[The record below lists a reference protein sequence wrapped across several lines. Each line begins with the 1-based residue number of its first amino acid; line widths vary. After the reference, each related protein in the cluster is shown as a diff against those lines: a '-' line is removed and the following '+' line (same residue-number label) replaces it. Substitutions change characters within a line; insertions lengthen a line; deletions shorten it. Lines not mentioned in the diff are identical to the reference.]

1 MLLAAP
7 TTAHGS
13 TCAAS
18 CWSALRRLASA
29 MKSASGLAISCGWPS
44 IAKCPAPAPPVRPAS
59 VRGSTVYATE
69 SRRSAGISERAAS
82 APRELDVLRRMA
94 TGATNGEIAAE
105 LFLAETTVKTH
116 IGAIFMKLGV
126 RDRAAA
132 IIYAFDAGIVTPRG
146 T

>member
-1 MLLAAP
+1 
-7 TTAHGS
+7 
-13 TCAAS
+13 
-18 CWSALRRLASA
+18 
-29 MKSASGLAISCGWPS
+29 
-44 IAKCPAPAPPVRPAS
+44 
-59 VRGSTVYATE
+59 
-69 SRRSAGISERAAS
+69 
-82 APRELDVLRRMA
+82 MA